1 MNIKH
6 KHGWVTGIA
15 TAVTVVTSGLGLT
28 GVASASTAQPTA
40 TQAPEAQAASTYG
53 PVTINCGY
61 ITCSAY
67 LSRSATR
74 AANEKLT
81 VGEGIYHVV
90 TMEICDPLWVIP
102 PLGAACDAGAAVQ
115 GGWIAQE
122 IGDAATKHGP
132 RGACLKVTY
141 TKPVGNLP
149 PSITWW
155 STNNGE
161 YCRD

>member
-1 MNIKH
+1 MSIKN
-6 KHGWVTGIA
+6 KLGRAAGIA
-15 TAVTVVTSGLGLT
+15 TAVTVISGLGLT

-40 TQAPEAQAASTYG
+40 TRAPEAQAASTYG

-74 AANEKLT
+74 AANDELT
-81 VGEGIYHVV
+81 AGDDIYHVV
-90 TMEICDPLWVIP
+90 TVEICDPLWVIP
-102 PLGAACDAGAAVQ
+102 PLGAACEVVTAGQ
-115 GGWIAQE
+115 GVWIAEE
-122 IGDAATKHGP
+122 IGDAATQHGP
-132 RGACLKVTY
+132 GGACLKVTY